1 MRLFEKIKKFFELPE
16 QCSTCR
22 YWEPLYNKF
31 GICKRYD
38 SPYCQP
44 LKKMIIYVSFMKGG
58 INES

>member
-44 LKKMIIYVSFMKGG
+44 LKKNDHICQLYERRDK
-58 INES
+58 